1 MRAAAPPQTPLGVI
15 MAEAGFAR
23 IRARVRAVPV
33 PRVSH
38 IVALYLITSVCGL
51 VDAACFL
58 SMGGVFAEIMT
69 GNLLFLCFY
78 IGTGQSIFGDAKYLL
93 VIAAFLLGA
102 LAGGRLLRGP
112 RAELRIGFAVEWVL
126 LVIALVLAVTLHP
139 GSLGAARDVVTSLLA
154 FAMGMQNALV
164 RRHGVPDLA
173 TNVMTLTATAL
184 VADSAPARGYNENWQ
199 RRFASIAIFL
209 VSAIL
214 GALLT
219 TEFGPWAPLG
229 LTVALFTV
237 ALSGLIAR
245 NTPPTGG

>member
-1 MRAAAPPQTPLGVI
+1 MDRDRTGW
-15 MAEAGFAR
+15 R
-23 IRARVRAVPV
+23 ITV

-38 IVALYLITSVCGL
+38 ISALYLITAVCGF

-69 GNLLFLCFY
+69 GNLLFLCFA
-78 IGTGQSIFGDAKYLL
+78 IGTGQPILGVTKYLL

-112 RAELRIGFAVEWVL
+112 LAEQRIGFAVEWAF
-126 LVIALVLAVTLHP
+126 LVIALALTAILQP
-139 GSLGAARDVVTSLLA
+139 REAGLERDVVTSLLA

-184 VADSAPARGYNENWQ
+184 VSDSAVAGGHNKNW
-199 RRFASIAIFL
+199 RRRSVSIAIFL
-209 VSAIL
+209 VSGTA
-214 GALLT
+214 GAALT
-219 TEFGPWAPLG
+219 TWLGPWAPLAVSVAL
-229 LTVALFTV
+229 LTVALT
-237 ALSGLIAR
+237 GLIVR
-245 NTPPTGG
+245 DGP

>member
-1 MRAAAPPQTPLGVI
+1 MDRDRTGW
-15 MAEAGFAR
+15 R
-23 IRARVRAVPV
+23 ITV

-38 IVALYLITSVCGL
+38 ISALYLITGVCGF

-69 GNLLFLCFY
+69 GNLLFLCFA
-78 IGTGQSIFGDAKYLL
+78 IGTGQPILGVTKYLL

-112 RAELRIGFAVEWVL
+112 LAEQRIGFAVEWAF
-126 LVIALVLAVTLHP
+126 LVIALALTAILQP
-139 GSLGAARDVVTSLLA
+139 REAGLERDVVTSLLA

-184 VADSAPARGYNENWQ
+184 VADSAVAGGYNENW
-199 RRFASIAIFL
+199 RRRSVSIAIFL
-209 VSAIL
+209 VSGTA
-214 GALLT
+214 GAALT
-219 TEFGPWAPLG
+219 TWLGPWAPLAVSVAL
-229 LTVALFTV
+229 LTVALT
-237 ALSGLIAR
+237 GLIVR
-245 NTPPTGG
+245 DGP

>member
-1 MRAAAPPQTPLGVI
+1 MDRDRAGW
-15 MAEAGFAR
+15 R
-23 IRARVRAVPV
+23 ITV

-38 IVALYLITSVCGL
+38 ISALYLITGVCGF

-69 GNLLFLCFY
+69 GNLLFLCFA
-78 IGTGQSIFGDAKYLL
+78 IGTGQPILGVTKYLL

-112 RAELRIGFAVEWVL
+112 LAEQRIGFAVEWAF
-126 LVIALVLAVTLHP
+126 LVIALALTAILQP
-139 GSLGAARDVVTSLLA
+139 REAGLERDVVTSLLA

-184 VADSAPARGYNENWQ
+184 VSDSAVAGGHNKNW
-199 RRFASIAIFL
+199 RRRSVSIAIFL
-209 VSAIL
+209 VSGTAGAAPANRPRPPGAASGRRGPPRAGPGRPGL
-214 GALLT
+214 G
-219 TEFGPWAPLG
+219 
-229 LTVALFTV
+229 
-237 ALSGLIAR
+237 
-245 NTPPTGG
+245 GGGRIQF

>member
-1 MRAAAPPQTPLGVI
+1 MRRCIRAQGDI
-15 MAEAGFAR
+15 MAEAGFAG

-112 RAELRIGFAVEWVL
+112 QAELRIGFAVEWAL
-126 LVIALVLAVTLHP
+126 LVIALALAVTLQP
-139 GSLGAARDVVTSLLA
+139 GSGGAARHVVTSLLA

-184 VADSAPARGYNENWQ
+184 VADSAPARGHNENWQ

-219 TEFGPWAPLG
+219 SKFGPWAPLA

-245 NTPPTGG
+245 NAPISSG

>member
-1 MRAAAPPQTPLGVI
+1 M
-15 MAEAGFAR
+15 
-23 IRARVRAVPV
+23 

-38 IVALYLITSVCGL
+38 ITGLYLITSVCGL

-69 GNLLFLCFY
+69 GNLLFLCFD
-78 IGTGQSIFGDAKYLL
+78 IGTGKSIFGDAKYLL

-112 RAELRIGFAVEWVL
+112 RAEIRIGFAVEWVL
-126 LVIALVLAVTLHP
+126 LAVALVLALTLNP
-139 GSLGAARDVVTSLLA
+139 GTAGTARDVVTSLLA

-184 VADSAPARGYNENWQ
+184 VADSAPAGGHNENWR
-199 RRFASIAIFL
+199 RRFASIAVFL
-209 VSAIL
+209 ASATL
-214 GALLT
+214 GAALT
-219 TEFGPWAPLG
+219 TTFGPWAPLA
-229 LTVALFTV
+229 LTLMLFTV
-237 ALSGLIAR
+237 ALTGLIAR
-245 NTPPTGG
+245 NAAVAGS

>member
-1 MRAAAPPQTPLGVI
+1 M
-15 MAEAGFAR
+15 
-23 IRARVRAVPV
+23 

-38 IVALYLITSVCGL
+38 ITALYLITGVCGL

-69 GNLLFLCFY
+69 GNVLFLCFY
-78 IGTGQSIFGDAKYLL
+78 IGTGQSLFGETKYVL
-93 VIAAFLLGA
+93 VIVAFLLGA

-112 RAELRIGFAVEWVL
+112 RAEIRIGFAVEWAL
-126 LVIALVLAVTLHP
+126 LVIALILAATLHP
-139 GSLGAARDVVTSLLA
+139 GPAGIAREIVTSLLA

-184 VADSAPARGYNENWQ
+184 VADSAPAGGHNENWR

-209 VSAIL
+209 VSATL
-214 GALLT
+214 GAALT
-219 TEFGPWAPLG
+219 TTLGPWAPLA
-229 LTVALFTV
+229 LTVMLFTV
-237 ALSGLIAR
+237 ALTGLIAR
-245 NTPPTGG
+245 NAPVAGS

>member
-1 MRAAAPPQTPLGVI
+1 MAEGGFAGIQAYVRAAA
-15 MAEAGFAR
+15 M
-23 IRARVRAVPV
+23 

-38 IVALYLITSVCGL
+38 IMALYLITGVCGL

-126 LVIALVLAVTLHP
+126 LVVALVLAATLDP
-139 GSLGAARDVVTSLLA
+139 GPAGAARDVVTSLLA

-173 TNVMTLTATAL
+173 TNVMTVTATAL
-184 VADSAPARGYNENWQ
+184 VADSAPAGGRNENWQ

-209 VSAIL
+209 ISATL

-219 TEFGPWAPLG
+219 SEFGPWAPLA

-245 NTPPTGG
+245 NAPIVGG

>member
-1 MRAAAPPQTPLGVI
+1 MDRDRAGW
-15 MAEAGFAR
+15 R
-23 IRARVRAVPV
+23 IAV

-38 IVALYLITSVCGL
+38 ISALYLITGVCGF

-69 GNLLFLCFY
+69 GNLLFLCFA
-78 IGTGQSIFGDAKYLL
+78 IGTGQSILGVTKYLL

-112 RAELRIGFAVEWVL
+112 LAEQRIGFAVEWAF
-126 LVIALVLAVTLHP
+126 LVIALALTAILQP
-139 GSLGAARDVVTSLLA
+139 RDAGLERDIVTSLLA

-184 VADSAPARGYNENWQ
+184 VADSAAAGGHNENWL
-199 RRFASIAIFL
+199 RRSVSIAIFL
-209 VSAIL
+209 VSGTA
-214 GALLT
+214 GAALT
-219 TEFGPWAPLG
+219 TWLGPWAPLAVSVAL
-229 LTVALFTV
+229 LTVALT
-237 ALSGLIAR
+237 GLIVR
-245 NTPPTGG
+245 DGP

>member
-1 MRAAAPPQTPLGVI
+1 MDRDRAGR
-15 MAEAGFAR
+15 R
-23 IRARVRAVPV
+23 IAV

-38 IVALYLITSVCGL
+38 ISALYLITGVCGF

-69 GNLLFLCFY
+69 GNLLFLCFA
-78 IGTGQSIFGDAKYLL
+78 IGTGQPILGVTKYLL

-112 RAELRIGFAVEWVL
+112 LADQRIGFAVEWAF
-126 LVIALVLAVTLHP
+126 LVIALALTAILQP
-139 GSLGAARDVVTSLLA
+139 RDAGLERDIVTSLLA

-184 VADSAPARGYNENWQ
+184 VADSAVAGGTTKTGAAARSRSQSFSAAQ
-199 RRFASIAIFL
+199 RR
-209 VSAIL
+209 
-214 GALLT
+214 
-219 TEFGPWAPLG
+219 
-229 LTVALFTV
+229 
-237 ALSGLIAR
+237 AR
-245 NTPPTGG
+245 R

>member
-1 MRAAAPPQTPLGVI
+1 M
-15 MAEAGFAR
+15 
-23 IRARVRAVPV
+23 

-38 IVALYLITSVCGL
+38 ITALYLITGVCGL

-58 SMGGVFAEIMT
+58 SMGRVFAEIMT
-69 GNLLFLCFY
+69 GNLLFLCFF

-112 RAELRIGFAVEWVL
+112 RAEMRIGFAVEWAML
-126 LVIALVLAVTLHP
+126 AAALVLTLIFHP
-139 GSLGAARDVVTSLLA
+139 GSTGAARDVVTSLLG

-184 VADSAPARGYNENWQ
+184 IADSAPAGGHNENWR
-199 RRFASIAIFL
+199 RRFASIAMFL
-209 VSAIL
+209 VSATL
-214 GALLT
+214 GAVLT
-219 TEFGPWAPLG
+219 TRLGPWAPLA
-229 LTVALFTV
+229 LTVLLFTV
-237 ALSGLIAR
+237 ALTGLVVRDGAA
-245 NTPPTGG
+245 GKD

>member
-1 MRAAAPPQTPLGVI
+1 MDRDRTGW
-15 MAEAGFAR
+15 R
-23 IRARVRAVPV
+23 ITV

-38 IVALYLITSVCGL
+38 ISALYLITGVCGF

-69 GNLLFLCFY
+69 GNLLFLCFA
-78 IGTGQSIFGDAKYLL
+78 IGTGQPILGVTKYLL

-112 RAELRIGFAVEWVL
+112 LAEQRIGFAVEWAF
-126 LVIALVLAVTLHP
+126 LVIALALTAILQP
-139 GSLGAARDVVTSLLA
+139 REAGLERDVVTSLLA

-184 VADSAPARGYNENWQ
+184 VSDSAVAGGRNKNW
-199 RRFASIAIFL
+199 RRRSVSIAIFL
-209 VSAIL
+209 VSGTA
-214 GALLT
+214 GAAPTNLPRPP
-219 TEFGPWAPLG
+219 GPP
-229 LTVALFTV
+229 
-237 ALSGLIAR
+237 SGR
-245 NTPPTGG
+245 RGPPTAAPGRPGLGGGGRIQF

>member
-1 MRAAAPPQTPLGVI
+1 M
-15 MAEAGFAR
+15 
-23 IRARVRAVPV
+23 

-38 IVALYLITSVCGL
+38 ITALYLITGVCGL

-69 GNLLFLCFY
+69 GNLLFLCFF

-112 RAELRIGFAVEWVL
+112 RAEMRIGFAVEWAML
-126 LVIALVLAVTLHP
+126 AAALVLTLIFHP
-139 GSLGAARDVVTSLLA
+139 GPAGAARDIVTSLLG

-184 VADSAPARGYNENWQ
+184 IADSAPAGGHNKNWR
-199 RRFASIAIFL
+199 RRFASIAMFL
-209 VSAIL
+209 VSATL
-214 GALLT
+214 GAVLT
-219 TEFGPWAPLG
+219 TRLGPWAPLA
-229 LTVALFTV
+229 LTVLLFTV
-237 ALSGLIAR
+237 ALTGLVVRDGAA
-245 NTPPTGG
+245 GKD

>member
-1 MRAAAPPQTPLGVI
+1 MDRDRTGW
-15 MAEAGFAR
+15 R
-23 IRARVRAVPV
+23 ITV

-38 IVALYLITSVCGL
+38 ISALYLITGVCGF

-69 GNLLFLCFY
+69 GNLLFLCFA
-78 IGTGQSIFGDAKYLL
+78 IGTGQPILGVTKYLL

-112 RAELRIGFAVEWVL
+112 LAEQRIGFAVEWAF
-126 LVIALVLAVTLHP
+126 LVIALALTAILQP
-139 GSLGAARDVVTSLLA
+139 REAGLERDVVTSLLA

-184 VADSAPARGYNENWQ
+184 VSDSAVAGGHNKNW
-199 RRFASIAIFL
+199 RRRSVSIAIFL
-209 VSAIL
+209 VSGTA
-214 GALLT
+214 GAALT
-219 TEFGPWAPLG
+219 TWLGP
-229 LTVALFTV
+229 
-237 ALSGLIAR
+237 
-245 NTPPTGG
+245 

>member
-1 MRAAAPPQTPLGVI
+1 MDRDRTGW
-15 MAEAGFAR
+15 R
-23 IRARVRAVPV
+23 ITV

-38 IVALYLITSVCGL
+38 ISALYLITGVCGF

-69 GNLLFLCFY
+69 GNLLFLCFA
-78 IGTGQSIFGDAKYLL
+78 IGTGQPILGVTKYLL

-112 RAELRIGFAVEWVL
+112 LAEQRIGFAVEWAF
-126 LVIALVLAVTLHP
+126 LVIALALTAILQP
-139 GSLGAARDVVTSLLA
+139 REAGLERDVVTSLLA

-184 VADSAPARGYNENWQ
+184 VSDSAVAGGHNKNW
-199 RRFASIAIFL
+199 RRRSVSIAIFL
-209 VSAIL
+209 VSGTA
-214 GALLT
+214 GAALT
-219 TEFGPWAPLG
+219 TWLGPWAPLAVSVAL
-229 LTVALFTV
+229 LTVALT
-237 ALSGLIAR
+237 GLIVR
-245 NTPPTGG
+245 DGP

>member
-1 MRAAAPPQTPLGVI
+1 
-15 MAEAGFAR
+15 MAEADFRRDPHGGGAAGTAR
-23 IRARVRAVPV
+23 RVRAAM

-93 VIAAFLLGA
+93 VIAAFLIGA
-102 LAGGRLLRGP
+102 LVGGRLLRGP
-112 RAELRIGFAVEWVL
+112 RAELRIGFAVEWAL
-126 LVIALVLAVTLHP
+126 LVIALAFAAMLQP
-139 GSLGAARDVVTSLLA
+139 GSGGAARHVVTSLLA

-184 VADSAPARGYNENWQ
+184 IADSAPAGGHNENWQ

-209 VSAIL
+209 VSATL

-219 TEFGPWAPLG
+219 TAFGPWAPLA

-245 NTPPTGG
+245 NAPIVGG

>member
-1 MRAAAPPQTPLGVI
+1 MDRDRTGW
-15 MAEAGFAR
+15 R
-23 IRARVRAVPV
+23 ITV

-38 IVALYLITSVCGL
+38 ISALYLITGVCGF

-69 GNLLFLCFY
+69 GNLLFLCFA
-78 IGTGQSIFGDAKYLL
+78 IGTGQPILGVTKYLL

-112 RAELRIGFAVEWVL
+112 LAEQRIGFAVEWAF
-126 LVIALVLAVTLHP
+126 LVIALALTAILQP
-139 GSLGAARDVVTSLLA
+139 REAGLERDIVTSLLA

-184 VADSAPARGYNENWQ
+184 VADSAPAGGRNENWR
-199 RRFASIAIFL
+199 RRFGSIATFL
-209 VSAIL
+209 VSATL
-214 GALLT
+214 GALLAT
-219 TEFGPWAPLG
+219 SFGPCAPLA
-229 LTVALFTV
+229 LTVALFSV
-237 ALSGLIAR
+237 ALTGLIAQTESAA
-245 NTPPTGG
+245 NG